1 MKIKFKILIPA
12 LVTVL
17 MMLILGI
24 ISFMGLRGMQTA
36 LDEVGQKGLQ
46 HLSIVE
52 ELRGEFLEANVG
64 AYRLFSTMANFDEAR
79 IKKETAT
86 ILGHVD
92 KASQILKQLQD
103 RNDIDED
110 EKKEFAALVEPLTKF
125 RKNVAQAIDM
135 AESDLSAGTGMMQ
148 AADKRYIEIDAK
160 IDQMVTTQKKEA
172 ESLITSAMADASSA
186 IATEAVVFT
195 IALVAAMTI
204 SLVLAGRIVAPL
216 LDAIRT
222 ATSIAGGNLTNTID
236 SRGQDEAGDLL
247 RALSTMQS
255 GLHDLIRQIIGNAHE
270 TAASCKTMA
279 AALNRINQSVT
290 GQNDSTSA
298 VAAAVE
304 QMSASIN
311 TIHDNASQSLTANQ
325 TSAQLA
331 TEGVKVIQ
339 SAFDEMMRITST
351 VKEAAN
357 VVEQVGRQSS
367 EISTIVRVIREVA
380 DQTNLLALNAAIE
393 AARAG
398 EAGRGFAVVADEVRK
413 LAEKTTSSAE
423 EITRM
428 INAIQQ
434 SSTHAVNNIHHV
446 VEQVET
452 SATYAG
458 NARESIERIHASAK
472 ESEGYAHEIT
482 GSLGEQSE
490 TSHMIAQQAS
500 DIMRMSE
507 ENAQSVSSA
516 GAAMRELE
524 AESRTLQAAVSRF
537 TV

>member
-1 MKIKFKILIPA
+1 MKIRVKILIPS

-24 ISFMGLRGMQTA
+24 VSYAGLRSMQSALDDVARKGMQ
-36 LDEVGQKGLQ
+36 
-46 HLSIVE
+46 HISIIE

-79 IKKETAT
+79 IKKETAI
-86 ILGHVD
+86 ILGHMD
-92 KASQILKQLQD
+92 KASLILKQMQD
-103 RNDIDED
+103 RTDLEED
-110 EKKEFAALVEPLTKF
+110 EKKEVAALIEPLAKF
-125 RKNVAQAIDM
+125 RKSVAQAIDM
-135 AESDLSAGTGMMQ
+135 AESDISSGTGMMQ
-148 AADKRYIEIDAK
+148 AADKRFVEIDAK
-160 IDQMVTTQKKEA
+160 MDAMLAAQKKEA
-172 ESLITSAMADASSA
+172 DEMIKAAIAGASKA
-186 IATEAVVFT
+186 IATDMGVFVVGL
-195 IALVAAMTI
+195 IAAIAI
-204 SLVLAGRIVAPL
+204 SLGLAGKIVAPL
-216 LDAIRT
+216 LAAIHT
-222 ATSIAGGNLTNTID
+222 ATSIAGGNLTNAID
-236 SRGQDEAGDLL
+236 TRGDDETGDLM
-247 RALSTMQS
+247 RALSTMQN
-255 GLHDLIRQIIGNAHE
+255 GLHDLIRQIVNNAHE
-270 TAASCKTMA
+270 TATSCSTMA
-279 AALNRINQSVT
+279 AALHKINQSVT

-304 QMSASIN
+304 EMSASIN
-311 TIHDNASQSLTANQ
+311 TIHDNANQSLKANQ
-325 TSAQLA
+325 ASAELA

-339 SAFDEMMRITST
+339 SAFDEMMRITDT

-357 VVEQVGRQSS
+357 VVEQVGSQST

-428 INAIQQ
+428 IDAIQQ
-434 SSTHAVNNIHHV
+434 SSTHAVSNIHHV

-458 NARESIERIHASAK
+458 NARESIERIHASAN
-472 ESEGYAHEIT
+472 ESEGYAREIT
-482 GSLGEQSE
+482 ASLGEQSE
-490 TSHMIAQQAS
+490 TSHMIARQAS

-507 ENAQSVSSA
+507 ENAQSVISA

-524 AESRTLQAAVSRF
+524 EESRVLQAAVSRF